1 MKERDREI
9 RRRRARRKKAK
20 KERIRALIAQSGTN
34 PKKKPAEALLK
45 VKEEKKIIQRRAATK
60 VIKPAQEAKGHPP
73 TAPLT
78 EGDKGGGG

>member
-1 MKERDREI
+1 MKEREREI
-9 RRRRARRKKAK
+9 RRRRARREKVK
-20 KERIRALIAQSGTN
+20 KERIRALIAQAQSGTN

-60 VIKPAQEAKGHPP
+60 VIKPTQEAKGHPP

-78 EGDKGGGG
+78 EGDKGG